1 MRKALKIG
9 FLSHSGASIY
19 HFRMPIIR
27 ALLARGDEVFIIT
40 PNDEYTAKLKALN
53 LPFVIVPYTLAR
65 ASVNPFVVISNFFAL
80 CKVLKG
86 LNLDLLQTNAHK
98 SNTLGTIAAKK
109 AGIKHCVALVEGLG
123 SFYIDKDLKSLLVR
137 GGINLLYKIA
147 FKCADK
153 FICVSEAN
161 ANFMRNL
168 GLKEDKI
175 AVIKSVGVN
184 LKHFCPLKISK
195 EQKAH
200 FLRQISNE
208 RKTSAEGDTSI
219 KRTND
224 KKGERGAD
232 TANERECGVSKGGAC
247 ETHPNLH
254 SASINENLP
263 IVLMVAR
270 ALWHKGVREFYEAA
284 ALLKNHANFIFA
296 GGVDENKSC
305 APLGF
310 LQSGAVVYLGKRD
323 DIANLMNL
331 CDIFVLPSYKE
342 GFAQTIVEAKA
353 CAKPCVVSEV
363 EGCVE
368 AVRNGVD
375 GLYCKVR
382 DSKDLAYK
390 IALLLDDAPFRSL
403 LAQNA
408 FKDALNYDENT
419 IATKYL
425 QIYDEILA

>member
-9 FLSHSGASIY
+9 FLSHSGASVY
-19 HFRMPIIR
+19 HFRMPIIK

-53 LPFVIVPYTLAR
+53 LPFIIVPYTLSR
-65 ASVNPFVVISNFFAL
+65 SSVNPFIVMKNFFTL

-161 ANFMRNL
+161 ANFLRNL

-184 LKHFCPLKISK
+184 LKHFCPLKITK
-195 EQKAH
+195 EQKVH
-200 FLRQISNE
+200 FLRQISSE
-208 RKTSAEGDTSI
+208 CKMSAKSDTSV
-219 KRTND
+219 KRASD
-224 KKGERGAD
+224 EKGK
-232 TANERECGVSKGGAC
+232 ANEGASKTPAN
-247 ETHPNLH
+247 EIR
-254 SASINENLP
+254 ANENLP

-284 ALLKNHANFIFA
+284 KLLKNHANFIFV
-296 GGVDENKSC
+296 GGVDENKST
-305 APLGF
+305 APLDF
-310 LQSGAVVYLGKRD
+310 LQNGAVIYLGKRD
-323 DIANLMNL
+323 DIANLLNL

-342 GFAQTIVEAKA
+342 GFAQSIVEAKA
-353 CAKPCVVSEV
+353 CAKACVVSEV

-382 DSKDLAYK
+382 DSKDLARK
-390 IALLLDDAPFRSL
+390 IALLLDDKAFRL
-403 LAQNA
+403 LLGQNA
-408 FKDALNYDENT
+408 FKDALNYDENA
-419 IATKYL
+419 IAQRYL

>member
-27 ALLARGDEVFIIT
+27 TLLARGDEVFIIT
-40 PNDEYTAKLKALN
+40 PNDEYNTKLKALN

-98 SNTLGTIAAKK
+98 SNTLGIIAAKK

-161 ANFMRNL
+161 ANFLRNL

-184 LKHFCPLKISK
+184 LKHFCPLKISR
-195 EQKAH
+195 EQKVH
-200 FLRQISNE
+200 FLRQIS
-208 RKTSAEGDTSI
+208 SAQ
-219 KRTND
+219 N
-224 KKGERGAD
+224 GERGAD
-232 TANERECGVSKGGAC
+232 KANECEKGASKRSAC
-247 ETHPNLH
+247 ETHSNLH
-254 SASINENLP
+254 SANINENLP

-270 ALWHKGVREFYEAA
+270 ALWHKGIREFYEVA
-284 ALLKNHANFIFA
+284 ALLQNHANFIFA

-305 APLGF
+305 APLSF
-310 LQSGAVVYLGKRD
+310 LQNGAVMYLGKRD

-425 QIYDEILA
+425 QIYDEILRA

>member
-9 FLSHSGASIY
+9 FLSHSAASIY
-19 HFRMPIIR
+19 HFRIPIIK

-40 PNDEYTAKLKALN
+40 PNDEYATKLKALN
-53 LPFVIVPYTLAR
+53 LPFKLVFYELAR
-65 ASVNPFVVISNFFAL
+65 SSVNPFVVIKNFFSL
-80 CKVLKG
+80 RGVLKG

-98 SNTLGTIAAKK
+98 SNTLGVIAAKF

-123 SFYIDKDLKSLLVR
+123 SFYIDDDFKSRVVR
-137 GGINLLYKIA
+137 CGINSLYKIA

-153 FICVSEAN
+153 FIFVNESN

-168 GLKEDKI
+168 GLNEGKI
-175 AVIKSVGVN
+175 VVIKSVGVN
-184 LKHFCPLKISK
+184 LKHFCPLKITS

-200 FLRQISNE
+200 FLQ
-208 RKTSAEGDTSI
+208 SI
-219 KRTND
+219 
-224 KKGERGAD
+224 GAK
-232 TANERECGVSKGGAC
+232 A
-247 ETHPNLH
+247 H
-254 SASINENLP
+254 LP

-284 ALLKNHANFIFA
+284 KLLKGRANFIFV

-305 APLGF
+305 APLNF
-310 LQSGAVVYLGKRD
+310 LQNGEVLYLGKRD

-331 CDIFVLPSYKE
+331 CGIFVLPSYKE

-375 GLYCKVR
+375 GLYCKAR
-382 DSKDLAYK
+382 NSEDLAAK
-390 IALLLDDAPFRSL
+390 IALLLDDEPFRAL

-419 IATKYL
+419 IAEKYL
-425 QIYDEILA
+425 QIYGEVLRI